1 LLLTF
6 ESTMAAAMA
15 TVEFAKVMA
24 SDAELPELLS
34 ACGAVDIV
42 QTERD
47 GRNLVSGRLRAPW
60 STAYR
65 LCRGLHNAT
74 LGVLA

>member
-1 LLLTF
+1 
-6 ESTMAAAMA
+6 MAA
-15 TVEFAKVMA
+15 TVAFANVMA

-42 QTERD
+42 HSERD
-47 GRNLVSGRLRAPW
+47 GRNLVVSGRLRAPW

-65 LCRGLHNAT
+65 LCRGLHNTTIGAC
-74 LGVLA
+74 AA